1 MRRKGIGIGIKA
13 FERKKGIR
21 IGIGI
26 DSKGIVPTLITTPF
40 LGPPI

>member
-26 DSKGIVPTLITTPF
+26 DSKGIVINLMSIETI
-40 LGPPI
+40 